1 MDYKLRIAWWALMGS
16 LSETGDDFEYPLNEQ
31 NTLTALMAKRCVVTE
46 AQEVVDLAMEMA
58 GGSSYFKRSPI
69 ERAYRDVR
77 GGKYHPLPPEKALVY
92 AGRSALG
99 LSVDETW

>member
-1 MDYKLRIAWWALMGS
+1 M
-16 LSETGDDFEYPLNEQ
+16 
-31 NTLTALMAKRCVVTE
+31 E
-46 AQEVVDLAMEMA
+46 AA

-77 GGKYHPLPPEKALVY
+77 AGKYHPLPPEKTLVY

-99 LSVDETW
+99 LSVDEVW